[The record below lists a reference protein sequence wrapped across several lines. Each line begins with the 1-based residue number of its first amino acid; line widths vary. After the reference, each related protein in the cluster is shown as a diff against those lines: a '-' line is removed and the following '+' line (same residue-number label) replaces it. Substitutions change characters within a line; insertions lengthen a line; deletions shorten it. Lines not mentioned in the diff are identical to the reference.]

1 MILFFYKEQ
10 RNLFVCEDISPKEL
24 SKDEKSRLAKFFSFI
39 GSHKQVDIICISQ
52 NCTDILPSMRR
63 LANYCFLFKN
73 HDIKH
78 TSEIA
83 KKINITPKQL
93 HYIFN
98 NICTTLFDSLLIDET
113 RSPEYRLRK
122 NVYQIIKLPELK

>member
-1 MILFFYKEQ
+1 LILFFYKEQ

-83 KKINITPKQL
+83 KKIILLLNN
-93 HYIFN
+93 YIIFL
-98 NICTTLFDSLLIDET
+98 TTFVQHFLI
-113 RSPEYRLRK
+113 
-122 NVYQIIKLPELK
+122 VF